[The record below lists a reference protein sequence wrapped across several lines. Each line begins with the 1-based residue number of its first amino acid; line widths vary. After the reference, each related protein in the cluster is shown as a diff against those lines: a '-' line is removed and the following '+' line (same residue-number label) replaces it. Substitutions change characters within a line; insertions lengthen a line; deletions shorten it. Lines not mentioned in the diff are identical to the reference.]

1 LTWANPSY
9 ILPGTWDWGDPIKDK
24 QKKNKEVRFL
34 IKQTLNDKIE
44 NKINKKTMQKKKE
57 IKRIR
62 TQFDIKIKWN

>member
-1 LTWANPSY
+1 VTLLKIN
-9 ILPGTWDWGDPIKDK
+9 K
-24 QKKNKEVRFL
+24 KKNKEVRFL

-62 TQFDIKIKWN
+62 TQFDIKIK